1 MNRLEDI
8 DSFIV
13 PQYEKMYLNAENVF
27 ELYPKLAWGA
37 FLDLP
42 EKQYVLR
49 VYMTSSRSY
58 KREIRQTSD
67 ISDDMRQ
74 YQIELPMPKFIWV
87 IEMASPENYD
97 RRKAEFRWII
107 DATANQYESM
117 PFLVIHDK
125 RKLILHDRAVTGEM
139 YRIDLSNEME
149 PFSLYE
155 NNLRR
160 YP

>member
-1 MNRLEDI
+1 
-8 DSFIV
+8 
-13 PQYEKMYLNAENVF
+13 
-27 ELYPKLAWGA
+27 
-37 FLDLP
+37 
-42 EKQYVLR
+42 
-49 VYMTSSRSY
+49 
-58 KREIRQTSD
+58 
-67 ISDDMRQ
+67 MRQ
-74 YQIELPMPKFIWV
+74 YQIELPMPRFIWV